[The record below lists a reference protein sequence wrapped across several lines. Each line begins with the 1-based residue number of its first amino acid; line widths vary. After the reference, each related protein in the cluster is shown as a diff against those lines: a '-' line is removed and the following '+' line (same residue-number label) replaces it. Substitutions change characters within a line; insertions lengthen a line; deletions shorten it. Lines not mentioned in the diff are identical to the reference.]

1 MNFKAKLNLKFYI
14 VSILLL
20 GIVALGWYGV
30 YFLNANEILMED
42 NTPMDYQTKTVFTI
56 VIGSAVL
63 SWTLSLFTL
72 IRQAIFGCAFVI
84 DENGIHTT
92 ATAINVLAFIFVIP
106 IRTIPFSAIE
116 KVSED
121 NGVLTLYIDKTK
133 IDMIPILRPFARK
146 KYHLF
151 SGFTVEKQD
160 IVKAEIEKY
169 IK

>member
-1 MNFKAKLNLKFYI
+1 MNFKAKLNLKFYF

-20 GIVALGWYGV
+20 GIVAFGWYGV
-30 YFLNANEILMED
+30 FFLNTNEILMED
-42 NTPMDYQTKTVFTI
+42 NTPMDAQTKIMFTI
-56 VIGSAVL
+56 LISAAVL
-63 SWTLSLFTL
+63 TWTFSLFTL
-72 IRQAIFGCAFVI
+72 ARQVIFGYAFVI

-92 ATAINVLAFIFVIP
+92 VTAIIVLAFIFVIP

-133 IDMIPILRPFARK
+133 INVIPILRTFARK

-151 SGFTVEKQD
+151 YGFTVEKQD
-160 IVKAEIEKY
+160 IIKAEIEKY
-169 IK
+169 I